1 MLCQSLQVWSLKQ
14 HDQTRFK
21 KLYNGIVKKF
31 SKASSPC
38 FSLLSAWRRS
48 DSSELLAAAITNIA
62 MGFAETFYHSNAWR
76 KCREGYAA
84 SVGGLCERCYKNGII
99 RAGVDVHHSKR
110 ITPANICDPDNLN
123 WDNLILLCE
132 DCHALEH
139 TKKRWKVL
147 PDGKVVSRI

>member
-1 MLCQSLQVWSLKQ
+1 M
-14 HDQTRFK
+14 
-21 KLYNGIVKKF
+21 
-31 SKASSPC
+31 
-38 FSLLSAWRRS
+38 
-48 DSSELLAAAITNIA
+48 
-62 MGFAETFYHSNAWR
+62 
-76 KCREGYAA
+76 
-84 SVGGLCERCYKNGII
+84 
-99 RAGVDVHHSKR
+99 HHIKR